1 MGNAIVL
8 STCNKPFKPLGIPGG
23 RVKSCEGLI
32 EMLPTNNIYIYIYIY
47 IHIIPKNESSSKQW
61 FLIHKQA

>member
-32 EMLPTNNIYIYIYIY
+32 EMLPTNNIYIYI
-47 IHIIPKNESSSKQW
+47 IPKNESSSKQW